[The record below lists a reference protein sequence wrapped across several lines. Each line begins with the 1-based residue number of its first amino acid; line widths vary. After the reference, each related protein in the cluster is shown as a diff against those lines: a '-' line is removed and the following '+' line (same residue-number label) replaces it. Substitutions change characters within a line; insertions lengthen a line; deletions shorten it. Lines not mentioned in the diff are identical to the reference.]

1 MAKHIPP
8 STEVR
13 EEALRRARRMAEGLY
28 PHQIEGI
35 AFLLARRRAILA
47 DDMGLGKTRQSVVAL
62 TESEPVGP
70 YLVVC
75 PASVKRNWAREI
87 LIVKPDAKPT
97 IVGPGMPPDLG
108 WKDWVI
114 INYDILG
121 KHADA
126 LKLHGWS
133 GMVFDEAHYLK
144 NYRSKRNQLSN
155 KLIKSVNTDPMIHAL
170 TGTPLTSRPRD
181 LFPLLQL
188 VQHPMGKSFLTFA
201 RRYCAAYKGEY
212 GWVTDGA
219 SNLGELAVQLH
230 GIMIRRNKD
239 EVLDLPPKFRTWLEV
254 DVPPGTAREI
264 RGFMH
269 ALMRLSLKNREQ
281 GSSTEKLTEEE
292 LQARRR
298 RQGVLLGGLSTARRK
313 LATAKVRSTWNFVDG
328 VIEQGEK
335 AIIFSCYKEAVLR
348 LREHYEEIGVAI
360 EGDTP
365 PAQRQDIADQFQ
377 QDEDV
382 RVLIAN
388 IQAGGTGLNLTA
400 GRQVVFNDLDWVPA
414 NHWQAEDRACR
425 IGQTQSVNVTYM
437 IGADTIDEFV
447 RSVLISKAHMVDQL
461 VEGKALEEDV
471 NADVLGELK
480 SIMRTIGP
488 SLGNL
493 PEDEFN
499 EQRVVALLKQ
509 ATETFEDQNSDL
521 LNQARRQQVPY
532 SAEALSALAKVLSGP
547 EKDIYQVESS
557 KKDKF
562 YRLEVVGPDVICNC
576 PGFDFRGACKHS
588 RALKESLVAGDSLPE
603 GFEPVAD

>member
-1 MAKHIPP
+1 MPKHIPP

-13 EEALRRARRMAEGLY
+13 DEALRRARKMAEGLY
-28 PHQIEGI
+28 PHQIEGV

-47 DDMGLGKTRQSVVAL
+47 DDMGLGKTRQSIVAL
-62 TESEPVGP
+62 TEAEPLGP

-87 LIVKPDAKPT
+87 RVVKPWAEPV
-97 IVGPGMPPDLG
+97 IVGPGMPPEPG

-126 LKLHGWS
+126 LMEHDWTGI
-133 GMVFDEAHYLK
+133 VFDEAHYLK
-144 NYRSKRNQLSN
+144 NHRSKRNQISN
-155 KLIKSVNTDPMIHAL
+155 KLIQSVGTDPMIHAL

-201 RRYCAAYKGEY
+201 RRYCDAYKGEY
-212 GWVTDGA
+212 GWVSDGA

-264 RGFMH
+264 RGFLH
-269 ALMRLSLKNREQ
+269 ALMR
-281 GSSTEKLTEEE
+281 SSHRNQEDGESSKKMSEEE
-292 LQARRR
+292 LQKRRR
-298 RQGVLLGGLSTARRK
+298 RQGALLGGLSTARRK

-365 PAQRQDIADQFQ
+365 AAQRQDIADQFQ
-377 QDEDV
+377 QDDDV

-400 GRQVVFNDLDWVPA
+400 ARQVVFNDLDWVPA

-425 IGQTQSVNVTYM
+425 IGQTRSVNVTYM

-447 RSVLISKAHMVDQL
+447 RSVLISKAHMIDQL
-461 VEGKALEEDV
+461 LEGKALEKDV
-471 NADVLGELK
+471 NSDVMSELK

-488 SLGNL
+488 RLGEIA
-493 PEDEFN
+493 EDDID
-499 EQRVVALLKQ
+499 EQSVVALLRQ
-509 ATETFEDQNSDL
+509 VTESFEAQNSEIL
-521 LNQARRQQVPY
+521 IPVRRPHAPY
-532 SAEALSALAKVLSGP
+532 SIEALSALAKVLSGP
-547 EKDIYQVESS
+547 EKDVYRVESS
-557 KKDKF
+557 KKGNF
-562 YRLEVVGPDVICNC
+562 YRLEVVGPDVNCDC

-588 RALKESLVAGDSLPE
+588 RALKEALVEGEGLPD
-603 GFEPVAD
+603 GFEQLDS